1 MLGCMA
7 GILTTLLLL
16 VCVVKNVWS
25 TKLYFYMTSWCF
37 GNGGMYADR
46 KDPDWEIKDIYLI
59 YFIQMNRI
67 LLLIITNVY

>member
-1 MLGCMA
+1 
-7 GILTTLLLL
+7 
-16 VCVVKNVWS
+16 
-25 TKLYFYMTSWCF
+25 
-37 GNGGMYADR
+37 MYADR